1 MPLAGLALADRNGDV
16 GSLRFDPNPH
26 EFARNMEFSVFERSC
41 ATMDLDSSMVELEG
55 SLN

>member
-16 GSLRFDPNPH
+16 DSLRFDPNPH
-26 EFARNMEFSVFERSC
+26 ELARNMEFSVFERSC

-55 SLN
+55 SLS